1 MTSAS
6 SSPETATA
14 TASDAS
20 AKWADKSASKSAN
33 KSANKSPDRLHRMAS
48 IQAFLDDHHISE
60 IEAVI
65 PDMAGIARGKLIPRA
80 QFEQGQDMRLP
91 QISLL
96 QTVSGEALRD
106 ISHTRFIDADMVC
119 VPDAATIR
127 PLPWANRPTAHIIH
141 DCTQFDGTPI
151 EIAPRQVLQRVL
163 ACYAAK
169 GWMPVVAPELEFFL
183 VDTQSDPDLPLR
195 PPIGRSGRGES
206 CRQPYSLEAISE
218 FENFFDH
225 LHDYC
230 HAQGLTIETLIHE
243 VGAAQIEINFL
254 HGEALHLA
262 DSVFLFKRT
271 VRETALRHG
280 MYATFMAKPMEDEPG
295 SAMHIHQSVV
305 DVATGK
311 NIFADQDGAPN
322 ALFHHYIAGLQHY
335 TPALM
340 PIFAP
345 YVNSYRRLSRFLAAP
360 INLQWGRDNRTVGF
374 RVPEAGPQALRVEN
388 RIPGVDGN
396 PYLVL
401 AGTLAAGYLGMTAG
415 LTATEPVNSNA
426 HRMPFEL
433 PRNLEEGLTLMGR
446 SEALASLLGE
456 DFIAAYISL
465 KETEYE
471 AFFRVVSAWERKHL
485 LLHV

>member
-1 MTSAS
+1 MTSPPSALS
-6 SSPETATA
+6 ETTSHPAA
-14 TASDAS
+14 DIPDAS
-20 AKWADKSASKSAN
+20 F
-33 KSANKSPDRLHRMAS
+33 DRSHRMSA
-48 IQAFLDDHHISE
+48 IHTFLQQHQISE

-65 PDMAGIARGKLIPRA
+65 PDMAGIGRGKLIPRA
-80 QFEQGQDMRLP
+80 QFEQGEDMRLA
-91 QISLL
+91 QVALL
-96 QTVSGEALRD
+96 QTVSGEALKD
-106 ISHTRFIDADMVC
+106 IRQTNFIDADMVC

-127 PLPWANRPTAHIIH
+127 PIPWANRPTAQLIH
-141 DCTQFDGTPI
+141 DCIQFNGTPI
-151 EIAPRQVLQRVL
+151 GIAPRQVLKRVL

-183 VDTQSDPDLPLR
+183 VAPQSDPDLPLR
-195 PPIGRSGRGES
+195 PPIGRSGRAES
-206 CRQPYSLEAISE
+206 GRQSYSLEAISE
-218 FENFFDH
+218 FESFFEK

-230 HAQGLTIETLIHE
+230 HAQGLVIETLIHE

-311 NIFADQDGAPN
+311 NIFADQTGAPN
-322 ALFHHYIAGLQHY
+322 ALFHHYIAGLQRY

-374 RVPEAGPQALRVEN
+374 RVPEARPQALRVEN

-401 AGTLAAGYLGMTAG
+401 AATLAAGYLGMTGG
-415 LTATEPVNSNA
+415 LPATAPVSTNA
-426 HRMPFEL
+426 YRMAFQL
-433 PRNLEEGLTLMGR
+433 PRNLEEGLTLMAQN
-446 SEALASLLGE
+446 EALANVLGG
-456 DFIAAYISL
+456 DFVAAYVAL
-465 KETEYE
+465 KESEYE
-471 AFFRVVSAWERKHL
+471 AFFRVISSWERKHL